1 MWLVP
6 VLGPGLVSDLAG
18 SAVEAE
24 YWFSAGLEAGSGNG
38 AGSGGGHKPSARPSP
53 VPKGLKPDLGLSLG
67 PG

>member
-38 AGSGGGHKPSARPSP
+38 AGAESGAWVSSGSG
-53 VPKGLKPDLGLSLG
+53 LG
-67 PG
+67 PGLGSINKI